1 MILFTNIIQ
10 EFIQKNIDEYIEVS
24 SDCKCFECDI
34 EEEII
39 YIPIRAE
46 FSETDMFMRFVE
58 QEYGEFELDPV
69 VISVLHEVGHIMT
82 YDENLDKAREIAVL
96 RMRLNFNNSDL
107 SLEEYN
113 FNYFKLPAELNATN
127 WAIDFYRNNREKCDK
142 LGAML
147 NG

>member
-1 MILFTNIIQ
+1 MTFTSIIQ
-10 EFIQKNIDEYIEVS
+10 QFIQENIDEYIEVS
-24 SDCKCFECDI
+24 SDCERFECDL

-39 YIPIRAE
+39 YIPTKANKE
-46 FSETDMFMRFVE
+46 DTDMFMHFVE
-58 QEYGEFELDPV
+58 QEYKEYELDPT
-69 VISVLHEVGHIMT
+69 VIGILHEVGHIMM
-82 YDENLDKAREIAVL
+82 YDEDLDKAREIAVL
-96 RMRLNFNNSDL
+96 RMRLNFNNSDI

-142 LGAML
+142 LGVML